1 MKDVRLW
8 EFGVFMV
15 KSLLILALV
24 TTQLLAGSGGSLYLC
39 ISNDGSHWCV
49 DSDPASCTCCRQE
62 AEKTAESGE
71 GDDSGCCCSHVAGS
85 CDGDRDE
92 HRKPSELPELAG
104 QPCGCT
110 HILISHPQQSPT
122 AVRASSTTD
131 AERLAL
137 LVALLPHA
145 LLHDQF
151 VSDGPDPAFRLD
163 SPPLP
168 SQSLTILSSVVLR
181 C

>member
-62 AEKTAESGE
+62 AETDEQ
-71 GDDSGCCCSHVAGS
+71 SGCCCSHAGGS
-85 CDGDRDE
+85 CDPSNDE
-92 HRKPSELPELAG
+92 DQIPDGESQELAG
-104 QPCGCT
+104 QSCGCT
-110 HILISHPQQSPT
+110 HILISQSQSPT
-122 AVRASSTTD
+122 TLQASSRTD
-131 AERLAL
+131 AERLSL
-137 LVALLPHA
+137 LVALLPHV
-145 LLHDQF
+145 LLCGPF
-151 VSDGPDPAFRLD
+151 VADELDPEFRHS
-163 SPPLP
+163 SPPIP
-168 SQSLTILSSVVLR
+168 SQSLAILSSVVLR

>member
-1 MKDVRLW
+1 MRFW

-62 AEKTAESGE
+62 AETDEH
-71 GDDSGCCCSHVAGS
+71 SGCCCSHVAGS

-92 HRKPSELPELAG
+92 HRTPSESPELAG

-122 AVRASSTTD
+122 TVRASSTTD

-145 LLHDQF
+145 PLHDQF
-151 VSDGPDPAFRLD
+151 VSDGPDLTFRLN
-163 SPPLP
+163 SPPIP
-168 SQSLTILSSVVLR
+168 SQSLAILSSVVLR